1 MVFRVPSQ
9 LETLIPAPADQR
21 TQPTPWRG
29 SLLVSGMRNSDRNS
43 NLEIYVTAVETDG
56 EKYVD
61 TSTMESL
68 LI

>member
-21 TQPTPWRG
+21 TQPAPWRG

-56 EKYVD
+56 EKYVEASA
-61 TSTMESL
+61 TEFQ